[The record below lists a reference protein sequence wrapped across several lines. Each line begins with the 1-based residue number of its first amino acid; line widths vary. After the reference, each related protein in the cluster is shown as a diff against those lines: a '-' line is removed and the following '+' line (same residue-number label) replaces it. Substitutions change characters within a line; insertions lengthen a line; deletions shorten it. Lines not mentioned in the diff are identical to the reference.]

1 VDGQGKTTQSPRD
14 AALRAY
20 EALAPAYD
28 AFTVE
33 LDYEPWLVEVLPR
46 LERYGLPG
54 RRLLDVGC
62 GTGESLIP
70 MLDRG
75 WHVLGC
81 DIAPAMIEIAR
92 GKVGE
97 RAQLE
102 VADMRELP
110 SFGVFDLVWS
120 LNDSVN
126 YLADRAELEAGLEG
140 MRANL
145 RDGGLL
151 VFDLNTLL
159 TYRTSFAE
167 RHVVEHAG
175 GRLIWTGNAS
185 SEQPPGS
192 ICEATFEVEG
202 GLAAEQVESHV
213 HRQRHFPE
221 SEVLTALG
229 DAGLRCLGVFG
240 QDKGGVLEQPLDES
254 RHVKALYVARRLPLV
269 GYFQKRHLA
278 ARLRRGT
285 TFALRCSV
293 VM

>member
-1 VDGQGKTTQSPRD
+1 MDGDGKTTQSPSD
-14 AALRAY
+14 AARRAY
-20 EALAPAYD
+20 EAFAPAYD

-33 LDYEPWLVEVLPR
+33 LDYEPWLAEALPR
-46 LERYGLPG
+46 LERYGLSG
-54 RRLLDVGC
+54 ERLLDVGC

-75 WHVLGC
+75 WHVVGC
-81 DIAPAMIEIAR
+81 DIAAAMVEIAR
-92 GKVGE
+92 QKVGE
-97 RAQLE
+97 QIRLE

-110 SFGVFDLVWS
+110 TFGAFDLVWS

-126 YLADRAELEAGLEG
+126 YLADRAELEAALAG
-140 MRANL
+140 MGANL
-145 RDGGLL
+145 GDGGLL

-159 TYRTSFAE
+159 AYRTFFAE

-192 ICEATFEVEG
+192 VCEATFEVEG
-202 GLAAEQVESHV
+202 GLAAGQVEPHV

-221 SEVLTALG
+221 AEVLAALE

-240 QDKGGVLEQPLDES
+240 QGIDGVLDQPLDES
-254 RHVKALYVARRLPLV
+254 RHVKALYVADGGP
-269 GYFQKRHLA
+269 GSNA
-278 ARLRRGT
+278 
-285 TFALRCSV
+285 S
-293 VM
+293 

>member
-1 VDGQGKTTQSPRD
+1 LLLFVWETTVDRPGQTRQLATD

-20 EALAPAYD
+20 EAFAPVYD

-33 LDYEPWLVEVLPR
+33 LDYEPWLLEVLPR
-46 LERYGLPG
+46 LNDYGLSG
-54 RRLLDVGC
+54 NRLLDVGC

-75 WHVLGC
+75 WHAVGC

-92 GKVGE
+92 KKIGE

-126 YLADRAELEAGLEG
+126 YLADRAEMEAGLDG

-145 RDGGLL
+145 RDEGLL
-151 VFDLNTLL
+151 VFDLNTLCA
-159 TYRTSFAE
+159 YRTFFAA
-167 RHVVEHAG
+167 RKVVEHAG
-175 GRLIWTGNAS
+175 GRLIWTGKTS
-185 SEQPPGS
+185 EEQPPGS
-192 ICEATFEVEG
+192 ICEATIEAKGNV
-202 GLAAEQVESHV
+202 ASEQVEPHI

-221 SEVLTALG
+221 PEVLAALEQ
-229 DAGLRCLGVFG
+229 AGLHCLGVFG
-240 QDKGGVLEQPLDES
+240 QDIDGGLEQPLDEL
-254 RHVKALYVARRLPLV
+254 RHVKALYIARRP
-269 GYFQKRHLA
+269 G
-278 ARLRRGT
+278 
-285 TFALRCSV
+285 
-293 VM
+293 

>member
-1 VDGQGKTTQSPRD
+1 MHGQETTQPPRD

-20 EALAPAYD
+20 EAFAPAYD

-46 LERYGLPG
+46 LERYGLSG
-54 RRLLDVGC
+54 KHLLDVGC

-75 WHVLGC
+75 WHVVGC
-81 DIAPAMIEIAR
+81 DIAPAMVEIAR
-92 GKVGE
+92 KKVGE
-97 RAQLE
+97 RARLK

-110 SFGVFDLVWS
+110 TFGVFDLVWS

-126 YLADRAELEAGLEG
+126 YLVDRVELEAALAG
-140 MRANL
+140 MRTNL
-145 RDGGLL
+145 GDGGLL

-159 TYRTSFAE
+159 AYRTFFAE

-175 GRLIWTGNAS
+175 GRLIWTGTAS

-202 GLAAEQVESHV
+202 GLAARQVEPHV

-221 SEVLTALG
+221 AEVLAALEKV
-229 DAGLRCLGVFG
+229 GLRCLGVFG
-240 QDKGGVLEQPLDES
+240 QDIDGALEQPLDES
-254 RHVKALYVARRLPLV
+254 RHVKALYVAGRQTRI
-269 GYFQKRHLA
+269 GA
-278 ARLRRGT
+278 DT
-285 TFALRCSV
+285 ET
-293 VM
+293 